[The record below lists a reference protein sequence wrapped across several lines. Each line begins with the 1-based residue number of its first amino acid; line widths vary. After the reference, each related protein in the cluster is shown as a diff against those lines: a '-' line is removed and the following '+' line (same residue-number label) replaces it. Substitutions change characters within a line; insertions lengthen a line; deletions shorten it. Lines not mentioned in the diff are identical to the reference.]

1 MLLLLFAV
9 LAQAETVRYVSDA
22 LEVPLRRGA
31 STRHKIIRML
41 PSGTAVEILQID
53 KANGYS
59 LVRTQEG
66 PQGWILSRYL
76 MDTPS
81 AHERLIEAQQT
92 LEPLKIENAKLKEQ
106 LNTLGTQES
115 NTTVNYQQLQEKNQL
130 LSQELAQIRKTAA
143 NAITIDEQN
152 KDLQEQV
159 VGLEREL
166 QLLQQENQSLAD
178 NSDKNWFLVGSGV
191 LLFGMILGLVIPR
204 LRFQKRN
211 RWGDL

>member
-1 MLLLLFAV
+1 MKTLSALILLLLFAT

-41 PSGTAVEILQID
+41 PSGTVVEILQID

-81 AHERLIEAQQT
+81 AHERLIEAQRI
-92 LEPLKIENAKLKEQ
+92 LEPLKVENAKLKEQ

-115 NTTVNYQQLQEKNQL
+115 NTAINYQQLQEKNRT
-130 LSQELAQIRKTAA
+130 SQSGTGADSENCCQCHHHRRTKQRSARAGSWIGARAAVTATGKPISWPTIAIRTGSWRALGSCCLA
-143 NAITIDEQN
+143 
-152 KDLQEQV
+152 
-159 VGLEREL
+159 
-166 QLLQQENQSLAD
+166 
-178 NSDKNWFLVGSGV
+178 
-191 LLFGMILGLVIPR
+191 
-204 LRFQKRN
+204 
-211 RWGDL
+211 